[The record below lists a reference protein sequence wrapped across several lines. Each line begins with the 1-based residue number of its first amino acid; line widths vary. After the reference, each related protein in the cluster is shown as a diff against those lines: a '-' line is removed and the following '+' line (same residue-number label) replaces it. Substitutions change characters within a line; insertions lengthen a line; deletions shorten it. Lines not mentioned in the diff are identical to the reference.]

1 MLDSILHHIDRVYE
15 LDLRVDIRDFLVSG
29 ETCRRLGT
37 EPNRGSVLV
46 KQEGGAGDELEIG
59 VYLSEED
66 LHRLTEVDLTEAPIS
81 PAAFELL
88 LLAIEEVSHFA
99 YLAFSASRGKRVTEL
114 ELELQAEVDKFV
126 TFSLLHASRNRGRVP
141 RNLLERMFSDFTLCP
156 ELDSEQRERYAAASS
171 LASRYCSYVL
181 SPALEREARFG
192 PLLEE
197 LRSFYRLSQR
207 GKIDRI
213 HRVIYHS

>member
-1 MLDSILHHIDRVYE
+1 MLDRILRQLDRVYE
-15 LDLRVDIRDFLVSG
+15 LDLQVDIRDFLVSG

-37 EPNRGSVLV
+37 EPSRGSVVV
-46 KQEGGAGDELEIG
+46 KQDGGGEDQLEIG
-59 VYLSEED
+59 VYLREED
-66 LHRLTEVDLTEAPIS
+66 LHRLTEVDLAEAPIA
-81 PAAFELL
+81 PASFELL

-99 YLAFSASRGKRVTEL
+99 YIAFSASRGKRVTEL

-126 TFSLLHASRNRGRVP
+126 TFSLLHASCNRGRVP
-141 RNLLERMFSDFTLCP
+141 RNLLERMFSDFTLDP
-156 ELDSEQRERYAAASS
+156 RLDAAQRERYAAASS

-192 PLLEE
+192 PLLSE

-213 HRVIYHS
+213 HRVVYNS

>member
-1 MLDSILHHIDRVYE
+1 
-15 LDLRVDIRDFLVSG
+15 
-29 ETCRRLGT
+29 
-37 EPNRGSVLV
+37 
-46 KQEGGAGDELEIG
+46 
-59 VYLSEED
+59 
-66 LHRLTEVDLTEAPIS
+66 
-81 PAAFELL
+81 
-88 LLAIEEVSHFA
+88 
-99 YLAFSASRGKRVTEL
+99 
-114 ELELQAEVDKFV
+114 
-126 TFSLLHASRNRGRVP
+126 
-141 RNLLERMFSDFTLCP
+141 MFSDFTLCP